1 MKTLSL
7 SKRVALALTA
17 LTLAGAALQAQ
28 DKKRIAVLDFDY
40 QTVHSSVY
48 DLFGSDVD
56 IGQGIATMLVTELV
70 KNGTYTV
77 IERQALD
84 KILKEQNFQASGRA
98 DPSSAASL
106 GKLLGVH
113 AVITGAI
120 TQFGRDDKKVGIGGV
135 GLGPVRL
142 GGIGKSSAKAQVG
155 IDARII
161 DVTSGEILAVA
172 EAKGESARGGALL
185 GGLVGGTG
193 GVVQM
198 SSSNFGS
205 TIIGEATKKAVEDL
219 VGEVVAAQPKIVA
232 RKVEIAALVADV
244 AGAEVTISVGA
255 SAGVAKGVS
264 YDVVRPGREI
274 KDPATGRVIRRV
286 TSPVGTLTITEV
298 GPDFAVG
305 QLTGGPAKAGDC
317 VGTCPTAAPAP
328 PPQEAAAPAP
338 AAAPSTGGGA
348 SLGAIAALPSG
359 PWAYSPYNFKGTE
372 HFRYDVRKVD
382 GRDVET
388 GYYILDIQPAG
399 GGRYRMKVD
408 GKLGGDAYSSTVTA
422 PDPNGGGGMG
432 GMMGMGQLMAL
443 GPIGIALFNP
453 AFGMMFMGREL
464 VLGDGWTQSSGGNS
478 MSVKVESKCT
488 YAGVNGLL
496 SVMRENQDVKSET
509 CLSPNVPLP
518 LGVTMRDGK
527 SDMTEMKLV
536 EFRP

>member
-1 MKTLSL
+1 MKTRSL
-7 SKRVALALTA
+7 VVALVCL
-17 LTLAGAALQAQ
+17 GSAALHAQ

-40 QTVHSSVY
+40 QTVHTSVY
-48 DLFGSDVD
+48 DLFGSNVD

-84 KILKEQNFQASGRA
+84 KILKEQNFQTSGRA

-113 AVITGAI
+113 AVVTGAI

-142 GGIGKSSAKAQVG
+142 GGIGKSSSKAQVG

-219 VGEVVAAQPKIVA
+219 VNEVVAAQSKIVA

-244 AGAEVTISVGA
+244 AGAEVTISVGS

-286 TSPVGTLTITEV
+286 TTPVGTLKITEV
-298 GPDFAVG
+298 GPDYAVG
-305 QLTGGPAKAGDC
+305 SLTGGPAKAGDC
-317 VGTCPTAAPAP
+317 VGSCPAAPTAAP
-328 PPQEAAAPAP
+328 QEEAAAPAP
-338 AAAPSTGGGA
+338 AAAPSGGGA
-348 SLGAIAALPSG
+348 SLGAIAALPAG

-372 HFRYDVRKVD
+372 HFKYDVRKVD

-408 GKLGGDAYSSTVTA
+408 GKLGDDAYSSTVTA

-443 GPIGIALFNP
+443 GPVGLTLFNP
-453 AFGMMFMGREL
+453 MFGMMFMGREL

-478 MSVKVESKCT
+478 MSVKVESKCLQ
-488 YAGVNGLL
+488 AGVNGLM
-496 SVMRENQDVKSET
+496 SVMRENQEIKSET

-518 LGVTMRDGK
+518 LAVTLRDGK
-527 SDMTEMKLV
+527 SDVTEMKLV